1 MKPAVL
7 DMLRAWLLCA
17 SLAAMCIQVVA
28 LVSLLFDVSEAS
40 LESVPFRLLAM
51 GCVVTSVL
59 LTRHIASLSFT
70 RALRSRHA
78 TFRTAAAESGVVSVA
93 SNCPL
98 RRLVILHLRLSGKPF
113 ELVQRRSRS
122 RCRCTTPG
130 ISSFR
135 H

>member
-1 MKPAVL
+1 MKPAVV
-7 DMLRAWLLCA
+7 DMLRACLLTA
-17 SLAAMCIQVVA
+17 SLAAMCLQVIA

-40 LESVPFRLLAM
+40 LESVPFRLFAV
-51 GCVVTSVL
+51 GWVVTSVL
-59 LTRHIASLSFT
+59 LTRHVASLSFT

-78 TFRTAAAESGVVSVA
+78 TFRTADAEGGVVSVA

-98 RRLVILHLRLSGKPF
+98 RKLVILHLRLSGRPF

-122 RCRCTTPG
+122 QCSTPR

-135 H
+135 R